1 MGPRWKGKGAEAKA
15 LADPMS
21 KIVLKLQSSLIQS
34 DARGILCGSSV
45 LLAAEEEQALLFGHA
60 YFGHPI
66 VNADKD
72 RQWFQLGMEEAFF
85 LCYSLKCLK
94 IAGEDKRLKDDQEL
108 WQCMKSKKAGFPV
121 FYKAYSHLRT
131 KNWVVRPGL
140 QYEGDAEANG
150 RLKVWS
156 DVHCTLR
163 LCLGVVKTLLVLTIS
178 KNGDND
184 DSPSCLANYMVD
196 ERTVTR
202 WSPEQSREEDT
213 SDDVES
219 QARE

>member
-1 MGPRWKGKGAEAKA
+1 MQKLEDKLHKCDYLNNHIPRELLRYEKDRMGPRWKGKGAEAKA

-45 LLAAEEEQALLFGHA
+45 LLAAEEEQALLFGRA

-94 IAGEDKRLKDDQEL
+94 IAGEDKRPKDDQEL

-121 FYKAYSHLRT
+121 FYKAYSHQGFR
-131 KNWVVRPGL
+131 
-140 QYEGDAEANG
+140 
-150 RLKVWS
+150 
-156 DVHCTLR
+156 HF
-163 LCLGVVKTLLVLTIS
+163 
-178 KNGDND
+178 
-184 DSPSCLANYMVD
+184 SP
-196 ERTVTR
+196 T
-202 WSPEQSREEDT
+202 T
-213 SDDVES
+213 S
-219 QARE
+219 